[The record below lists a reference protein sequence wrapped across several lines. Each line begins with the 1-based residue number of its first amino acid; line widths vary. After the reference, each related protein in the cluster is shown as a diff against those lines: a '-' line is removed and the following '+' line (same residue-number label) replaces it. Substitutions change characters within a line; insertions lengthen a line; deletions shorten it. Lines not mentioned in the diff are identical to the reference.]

1 MLYAL
6 MINGNM
12 IRTING
18 RDVNTT
24 PSNKEKVAS
33 KVSSEEAKS
42 FIVNKDQ
49 TIDDLVVEKE
59 NEYKE
64 DVNEYLSNLDNYDKQ
79 LTDYS
84 KDINLNTL
92 EMKPLYEGIIISPFV
107 VNPFQQIKK
116 VDGLIVDLGG
126 KAPIYKSREDGA
138 MHEEDPFIK
147 VGKVMEIGTKCTYTK
162 VGDIVMW
169 RKPSETV
176 IPFYRKGFVLVNEH
190 SLIAIFNSGLTE
202 RFNNNDK

>member
-6 MINGNM
+6 MNNGNM

-24 PSNKEKVAS
+24 PSSNEKVANV
-33 KVSSEEAKS
+33 VSAEESKS
-42 FIVNKDQ
+42 FIINKDQ
-49 TIDDLVVEKE
+49 TIDDLKVE
-59 NEYKE
+59 NENKHNE
-64 DVNEYLSNLDNYDKQ
+64 DVNDYLSNLDKYDKQ
-79 LTDYS
+79 LTEYS
-84 KDINLNTL
+84 KDINLDTL

-107 VNPFQQIKK
+107 VNPFQRIKK

-138 MHEEDPFIK
+138 MHEEDPFIR
-147 VGKVMEIGTKCTYTK
+147 VGKVMEVGPKCTYTK

-190 SLIAIFNSGLTE
+190 SLISIFNSELTE
-202 RFNNNDK
+202 RFNKL

>member
-6 MINGNM
+6 MNNGDM

-24 PSNKEKVAS
+24 PSSNEKVANV
-33 KVSSEEAKS
+33 VSAEESKS
-42 FIVNKDQ
+42 FIINKDQ
-49 TIDDLVVEKE
+49 TIDNLNVEKE
-59 NEYKE
+59 NKHNEE
-64 DVNEYLSNLDNYDKQ
+64 VNDYLSNLDNYNKQ
-79 LTDYS
+79 LEDYS
-84 KDINLNTL
+84 KDINLDTL

-107 VNPFQQIKK
+107 VNPFQRVKK

-147 VGKVMEIGTKCTYTK
+147 VGKVLEVGPKCNYTK

-169 RKPSETV
+169 RKPSETM

-190 SLIAIFNSGLTE
+190 SLISIFNSGLTE
-202 RFNNNDK
+202 RFNNYDK